1 MTTDVIWL
9 TTTTLSIF
17 RAAEGA
23 LRVFGLALLALKTG
37 MVPLAF
43 VRVPVK
49 TQDRGFENRREN
61 RANG

>member
-9 TTTTLSIF
+9 TTTTLSI
-17 RAAEGA
+17 
-23 LRVFGLALLALKTG
+23 GLALLALKTG

-49 TQDRGFENRREN
+49 TKDRGFENRR
-61 RANG
+61 